1 MRSSTRRTI
10 LWALA
15 LVVALSLVGLAFVQ
29 GDAEVDDDVPPTV
42 RGPHVP
48 DDPGEGC
55 GDDAATDPDDLSVDR
70 VVARCGPG
78 APEPQPLARATTVRV
93 AVPERTESQ
102 APLLLADALGELEA
116 ENVEV
121 ELVQLDQA
129 DAYARMAAGDIDVV
143 VGGISAPFFDAVHD
157 GVDARLVL
165 GGPVARVPND
175 LDTPQ
180 TGLWLRADLI
190 SENGDWD
197 NVEGH
202 TILVPEGLGSAAVYP
217 VDVILGQNE
226 MGPNSVDFTAA
237 TSRAAADRLMSAEV
251 GGAWLTEPAA
261 IVAGDDPALML
272 AMTLPGSEAIEGV
285 VFSPD
290 LVGPQ
295 RDTGLAVTRA
305 LVRTINTHLADGYDD
320 DTVAVL
326 SEELDVPEDQIASG
340 PEPLFD
346 WEVRSGTMARIQ
358 EALIG
363 VGGVR
368 YEQPRPESELV
379 DRTLY
384 DEAVSPG

>member
-29 GDAEVDDDVPPTV
+29 GEGEVDDVVPPTA

-78 APEPQPLARATTVRV
+78 APEPVPLDRATTVRV

-129 DAYARMAAGDIDVV
+129 DAYTEMAAGDIDVV

-157 GVDARLVL
+157 GVEARLVL

-180 TGLWLRADLI
+180 TGLWLRADLV
-190 SENGDWD
+190 SDDGDWE

-202 TILVPEGLGSAAVYP
+202 TVLTPEGLGSAAVYP

-226 MGPNSVDFTAA
+226 MNANVVDFRPAS
-237 TSRAAADRLMSAEV
+237 SREAADRLMSAEV
-251 GGAWLTEPAA
+251 GGAWLSEPAA

-272 AMTLPGSEAIEGV
+272 ATTLPGSEAIEGV

-290 LVGPQ
+290 LVGPE
-295 RDTGLAVTRA
+295 RDTGLAVARA
-305 LVRTINTHLADGYDD
+305 LVRTINSHLADGYDD
-320 DTVAVL
+320 DALAVL
-326 SEELDVPEDQIASG
+326 SEELAVPEDQIASG
-340 PEPLFD
+340 PRPLFD
-346 WEVRSGTMARIQ
+346 WEVRSGTTTRIQ
-358 EALIG
+358 EALVE

-368 YEQPRPESELV
+368 YEQPRPDDELV

-384 DEAVSPG
+384 DDVVSSG